1 VIHGVRRTFAVA
13 AVAIAT
19 VACGGGQEAAPAPVP
34 APPAQA
40 PSAPAVTLVSL
51 QDLRAS
57 VPQLAGW
64 TRSEI
69 TAQEGPAP
77 SRSTHV
83 QVTFTRGTEKLN
95 LEIADTG
102 GDERSIESLEHM
114 AGTSTSRTVE
124 NGYFKGTTVATFPAV
139 ESWNTVDKLG
149 ELSVLIRRRYI
160 INVTG
165 AGLPDAAPMRTLA
178 EAVDTSR
185 LR

>member
-1 VIHGVRRTFAVA
+1 M
-13 AVAIAT
+13 
-19 VACGGGQEAAPAPVP
+19 
-34 APPAQA
+34 
-40 PSAPAVTLVSL
+40 TLVSL

-57 VPQLAGW
+57 VPKFVGW
-64 TRSEI
+64 TRGEM
-69 TAQEGPAP
+69 TAQEGPTP

-83 QVTFTRGTEKLN
+83 QVTFTRGTETLS

-149 ELSVLIRRRYI
+149 ELSVLIRRRFI

-165 AGLPDAAPMRTLA
+165 AGLADAAPMRALA

>member
-1 VIHGVRRTFAVA
+1 VIPGVRRTLAVA
-13 AVAIAT
+13 VLAAGV
-19 VACGGGQEAAPAPVP
+19 VACGGGQEATPAPAAV
-34 APPAQA
+34 PPAQTPA
-40 PSAPAVTLVSL
+40 APAVTLVSL

-57 VPQLAGW
+57 VPQFAGW
-64 TRSEI
+64 TRGEI

-77 SRSTHV
+77 ARTTHV
-83 QVTFTRGTEKLN
+83 QVTFTRGTEKLD

-114 AGTSTSRTVE
+114 AGSSVNRTVG

-149 ELSVLIRRRYI
+149 ELSVLIRRRFI
-160 INVTG
+160 INVAG
-165 AGLPDAAPMRTLA
+165 AGLADAAPMRSLA
-178 EAVDTSR
+178 EAVDASR

>member
-1 VIHGVRRTFAVA
+1 MIHGVQRAFTVA
-13 AVAIAT
+13 AIAT
-19 VACGGGQEAAPAPVP
+19 VMVACGSGQEATPAPVP
-34 APPAQA
+34 AAPAQT

-57 VPQLAGW
+57 VPQFTGW
-64 TRSEI
+64 TRGEI

-83 QVTFTRGTEKLN
+83 QVTFTRGAETLS

-160 INVTG
+160 INVAG
-165 AGLPDAAPMRTLA
+165 AGLSDAQPMRTLA

>member
-1 VIHGVRRTFAVA
+1 VIRGVRRVFAVA
-13 AVAIAT
+13 VVATAM
-19 VACGGGQEAAPAPVP
+19 VSCGGSQESTPTPAA
-34 APPAQA
+34 APPAQT

-51 QDLRAS
+51 QDLRAA
-57 VPQLAGW
+57 VPQFAGW
-64 TRSEI
+64 TRGEI

-83 QVTFTRGTEKLN
+83 QVTFTRGTEKLD

-114 AGTSTSRTVE
+114 AGTSVSRTVG

-149 ELSVLIRRRYI
+149 ELSVLIRRRFI
-160 INVTG
+160 INVAG
-165 AGLPDAAPMRTLA
+165 AGLSDAAPMRTLA

>member
-1 VIHGVRRTFAVA
+1 MIHEVRRTFAVA
-13 AVAIAT
+13 VVTAVM
-19 VACGGGQEAAPAPVP
+19 VACGSGHEATPASAADP
-34 APPAQA
+34 AAQA
-40 PSAPAVTLVSL
+40 PSAPAVPLVSL

-57 VPQLAGW
+57 VPQVAGW
-64 TRSEI
+64 TRGEI
-69 TAQEGPAP
+69 AAQESSAPA
-77 SRSTHV
+77 RSTHV
-83 QVTFTRGTEKLN
+83 QVTFTRGTETLS

-102 GDERSIESLEHM
+102 GDERAIESLEHL
-114 AGTSTSRTVE
+114 AGTTTSRMVE

-165 AGLPDAAPMRTLA
+165 AGLADTAPMRTLA
-178 EAVDTSR
+178 GAVDTSR